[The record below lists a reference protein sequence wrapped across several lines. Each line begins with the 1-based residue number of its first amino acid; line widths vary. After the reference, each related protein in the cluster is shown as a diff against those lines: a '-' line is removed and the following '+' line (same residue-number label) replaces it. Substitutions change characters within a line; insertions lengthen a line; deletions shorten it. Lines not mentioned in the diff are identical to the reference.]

1 MVRKEA
7 GCGKCGVGNT
17 GGGAQGHVRQAA
29 ENGLTW
35 AGKSIII
42 TLSPSLSALLPLFLP
57 FPPHLPYPLFLCTYA
72 CVPLSMR
79 SVHNYT
85 WKSEVDILVSS
96 QWLSTL
102 SLEAG
107 SLPEPGARQIIQTE
121 CQKTLAILPSPP
133 SGASVPNVLFT

>member
-57 FPPHLPYPLFLCTYA
+57 FPTHLPYPLFLCTYA
-72 CVPLSMR
+72 CVPLSVR

-85 WKSEVDILVSS
+85 WKSEVDIWCLLNGSPLYHLKQGSS
-96 QWLSTL
+96 L
-102 SLEAG
+102 SLG
-107 SLPEPGARQIIQTE
+107 LARSSRLSAR
-121 CQKTLAILPSPP
+121 KP
-133 SGASVPNVLFT
+133 

>member
-72 CVPLSMR
+72 CVPLSVS

-85 WKSEVDILVSS
+85 WKSEVDIWCLLNGSPLYHLKQGPS
-96 QWLSTL
+96 L
-102 SLEAG
+102 SLG
-107 SLPEPGARQIIQTE
+107 LARSSRLSAR
-121 CQKTLAILPSPP
+121 KP
-133 SGASVPNVLFT
+133 